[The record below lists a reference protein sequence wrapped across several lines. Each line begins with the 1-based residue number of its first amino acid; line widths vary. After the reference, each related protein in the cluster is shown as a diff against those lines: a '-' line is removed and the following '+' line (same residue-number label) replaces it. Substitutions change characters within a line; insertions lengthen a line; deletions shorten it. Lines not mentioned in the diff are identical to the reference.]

1 MVEHSTVL
9 LVMACRHAT
18 VSFLHKD
25 VGLCAESLFS
35 RFLADFIDTILA
47 ISSESPLDG
56 SILQVFG

>member
-9 LVMACRHAT
+9 LVMAGMQQFHFFTRMSGYARK
-18 VSFLHKD
+18 VF
-25 VGLCAESLFS
+25 FS